1 MHWECK
7 SASLGQHAA
16 QKLRLE
22 HIRQWEMIN
31 DMCNCTLPQL
41 RHSNLQSRVCSHSSS
56 LRLARMP
63 WGSPCSIKSQGRAFQ
78 QTRLRCSAIYPL
90 RFALSFLAQLIAL
103 LYLAIRL
110 PMLSLHGISGNKL
123 RTQCPGTQCSGWHR
137 LIDVTSGRHYSP

>member
-1 MHWECK
+1 
-7 SASLGQHAA
+7 
-16 QKLRLE
+16 
-22 HIRQWEMIN
+22 MIN

-41 RHSNLQSRVCSHSSS
+41 RHSNLQSGLWLDADLFSLHCKQVCTQISQDKSLCSHSSS
-56 LRLARMP
+56 LRLVRMP

-90 RFALSFLAQLIAL
+90 QFALSFLARLIAL